1 METGTLKSLKGETM
15 ANRNSEKLPVPADV
29 LFDIAEAK
37 KLVAERQRETF
48 GLRAEILGSR
58 IKLAH
63 MRSEFL
69 VRHAGS
75 PQHRKG

>member
-1 METGTLKSLKGETM
+1 M
-15 ANRNSEKLPVPADV
+15 ANRNSEKLSVPVDV
-29 LFDIAEAK
+29 LLDIAEAK

-63 MRSEFL
+63 MRREFL
-69 VRHAGS
+69 VRHAGR
-75 PQHRKG
+75 PQYGKR